1 MNIIFIIAY
10 NFDQM
15 RTILFY
21 FNSLT
26 PSGGIERVIVTLA
39 NKMCNEYNITILVK
53 DQPKSF
59 YELDVRVKLVSLNN
73 ALQFNMNSKLSRF
86 FSAFI
91 SILKNSKALKIFL
104 NQNSF
109 DYYYLAHPLN
119 VLEFHLA
126 RGIDKTDTVV
136 TEHGAPDAYNQ
147 IYKKIKSWLYPKAKI
162 YVVPTTADTKYY
174 KSINLPALYLPHF
187 RSDLPYE
194 KTSMVGN
201 IALSIGRFTDM
212 KQQIV
217 LLRVWNSL
225 VNERNFKSWK
235 LYIVGAGELKEEF
248 ENFIA
253 RNNLKEYVFILPPR
267 KDVEY
272 YYKQASLFLL
282 TSKTEGFGM
291 VLLEAISFGLPC
303 ISFDCPSGPRDIIKD
318 NVNGYLIS
326 LNDESALEEAIITII
341 NNPELKLQMG
351 KESFSISE
359 NWKDSQLLEQ
369 WYTIL
374 N

>member
-1 MNIIFIIAY
+1 MNKK
-10 NFDQM
+10 
-15 RTILFY
+15 ILIY
-21 FNSLT
+21 FNSLK
-26 PSGGIERVIVTLA
+26 PSGGIERVIATLA
-39 NKMCNEYNITILVK
+39 NKFCEQYDVTILVK
-53 DQPKSF
+53 DESKSF
-59 YELDVRVKLVSLNN
+59 YHLNDKIHLLSLENELK
-73 ALQFNMNSKLSRF
+73 FNMNSKLSRL
-86 FSAFI
+86 FSAI
-91 SILKNSKALKIFL
+91 KSVIQNRKKLKIFFK
-104 NQNSF
+104 NNSF
-109 DYYYLAHPLN
+109 DYYYIAHPLN
-119 VLEFHLA
+119 ALEFHLT
-126 RGIDKTDTVV
+126 RGINKKDTVIS
-136 TEHGAPDAYNQ
+136 EHGAPDAYNQ

-162 YVVPTTADTKYY
+162 YVVPTTADTLYY
-174 KSINLPALYLPHF
+174 KSIHLPALYLPHF
-187 RSDLPYE
+187 RSDIPYE
-194 KTSMVGN
+194 KTSLVDN

-225 VNERNFKSWK
+225 VNARNIKSWK
-235 LYIVGAGELKEEF
+235 LHIVGNGELKEEF
-248 ENFIA
+248 ENYIA
-253 RNNLKEYVFILPPR
+253 RNNLKEYVFLLPPR

-318 NVNGYLIS
+318 NINGCLIS

-351 KESFSISE
+351 KKSFSISE

>member
-1 MNIIFIIAY
+1 MNKK
-10 NFDQM
+10 
-15 RTILFY
+15 ILIY
-21 FNSLT
+21 FNSLK
-26 PSGGIERVIVTLA
+26 PSGGIERVIATLA
-39 NKMCNEYNITILVK
+39 NKFCDQYDVTILVK
-53 DQPKSF
+53 DESKSF
-59 YELDVRVKLVSLNN
+59 YHLNDKIHLLSLENELK
-73 ALQFNMNSKLSRF
+73 FNMNSKLSRV
-86 FSAFI
+86 FSAFK
-91 SILKNSKALKIFL
+91 SIVHNKKKLRTFFKN
-104 NQNSF
+104 NSF
-109 DYYYLAHPLN
+109 DYYYIAHPLN
-119 VLEFHLA
+119 ALEFHLT
-126 RGIDKTDTVV
+126 RGINKKDTIIS
-136 TEHGAPDAYNQ
+136 EHGAPDAYNQ

-162 YVVPTTADTKYY
+162 YVVPTIADTKYY
-174 KSINLPALYLPHF
+174 KSIHLPALYLPHF
-187 RSDLPYE
+187 RSDIPYE
-194 KTSMVGN
+194 KTSLLDN

-225 VNERNFKSWK
+225 VNVRNIKSWK
-235 LYIVGAGELKEEF
+235 LHIVGTGELKEEF
-248 ENFIA
+248 ENYIA
-253 RNNLKEYVFILPPR
+253 SNNLEEYVCLLPPR

-318 NVNGYLIS
+318 NINGCLIS

>member
-1 MNIIFIIAY
+1 MKKKV
-10 NFDQM
+10 
-15 RTILFY
+15 LFY
-21 FNSLT
+21 FNSLQ
-26 PSGGIERVIVTLA
+26 PSGGIERVIVTLV
-39 NKMCNEYNITILVK
+39 NKMCNKYEITILVK
-53 DQPKSF
+53 DSPISF
-59 YELDVRVKLVSLNN
+59 YKLDEKVRLISLDNQLN
-73 ALQFNMNSKLSRF
+73 FNMKSQISRF
-86 FSAFI
+86 FTAINSLYKNTK
-91 SILKNSKALKIFL
+91 SLEKYLRKNSF
-104 NQNSF
+104 N
-109 DYYYLAHPLN
+109 YYYLAHPLN

-126 RGIDKTDTVV
+126 RGIKNTDTII

-147 IYKKIKSWLYPKAKI
+147 IYKTIKSWLYPKAKI

-174 KSINLPALYLPHF
+174 KSIHLPALYLPHF
-187 RSDLPYE
+187 RSDMPYE
-194 KTSMVGN
+194 KNSLVDN

-217 LLRVWNSL
+217 LLRIWNSL
-225 VNERNFKSWK
+225 VNAKNIKSWK
-235 LYIVGAGELKEEF
+235 LYIVGTGELKEEF
-248 ENFIA
+248 ENYIA
-253 RNNLKEYVFILPPR
+253 GNNLKEYVFLLSPR

-318 NVNGYLIS
+318 NVNGYLVS
-326 LNDESALEEAIITII
+326 LNDESALEEAIIRII
-341 NNPELKLQMG
+341 NNPKLKLQMG
-351 KESFSISE
+351 KDSFSMSE

-369 WYTIL
+369 WYAIL

>member
-1 MNIIFIIAY
+1 MKKKV
-10 NFDQM
+10 
-15 RTILFY
+15 LFY
-21 FNSLT
+21 FNSLQ

-39 NKMCNEYNITILVK
+39 NKMCQQYEITILVK
-53 DQPKSF
+53 DPPFSF
-59 YELDVRVKLVSLNN
+59 YKLDEKVKLISLDNELN
-73 ALQFNMNSKLSRF
+73 FNMNSQISRVFTAINSLYKNTKSLKKYLS
-86 FSAFI
+86 
-91 SILKNSKALKIFL
+91 KNTF
-104 NQNSF
+104 N
-109 DYYYLAHPLN
+109 YYYLAHPLN

-126 RGIDKTDTVV
+126 RGVNNIDTIV
-136 TEHGAPDAYNQ
+136 TEHGAPHAYNQ

-174 KSINLPALYLPHF
+174 KSIHLPALYLPHF
-187 RSDLPYE
+187 RSDMAYE
-194 KTSMVGN
+194 KNSLVDN

-217 LLRVWNSL
+217 LLRIWNSL
-225 VNERNFKSWK
+225 VNDRNIKSWK
-235 LYIVGAGELKEEF
+235 LYMVGDGELKEDF
-248 ENFIA
+248 ENYIA
-253 RNNLKEYVFILPPR
+253 SNNLKEYVFLLPPR
-267 KDVEY
+267 KDVEC

-326 LNDESALEEAIITII
+326 LNDESTLEEAIIRII

-351 KESFSISE
+351 KESFKISKAWE
-359 NWKDSQLLEQ
+359 DDKLLQQ
-369 WYTIL
+369 WYNIL